1 MLLLTITTPIIIA
14 IAAGT
19 LLVGL
24 AVGYFIT
31 STLLKKA
38 VTKEET
44 ALLEEA
50 KEKAEV
56 IKKERIL
63 QAKVDT
69 VAVSGME
76 QLLRGIG

>member
-1 MLLLTITTPIIIA
+1 MLLLNITFTTWIIIA
-14 IAAGT
+14 VAA
-19 LLVGL
+19 LVVGL
-24 AVGYFIT
+24 AVGYLIT

-38 VTKEET
+38 VIKEAS

-63 QAKVDT
+63 
-69 VAVSGME
+69 
-76 QLLRGIG
+76 

>member
-1 MLLLTITTPIIIA
+1 MLLLNALNIILP
-14 IAAGT
+14 IAA

-56 IKKERIL
+56 IKKERTKRPATSASANWPL
-63 QAKVDT
+63 PKTAST
-69 VAVSGME
+69 N
-76 QLLRGIG
+76 